1 MKSLLEKISGVRV
14 LVVGDLMLDHYLWGD
29 ATRISPEAP
38 VPVVNHF
45 RDTYTAGGAANVA
58 FNLRALGC
66 ECRLFGLVGDDEAAD
81 RLLSLL
87 ADSQVKFDPRL
98 RIAGLTT
105 ICKTRIMVRQ
115 QQLCRLDR
123 EGARPIYSCD
133 TPERLALLE
142 EQLDGIDAVIF
153 SDYAKGVISSKVI
166 EFVQSSGKVPLLTM
180 DPKPIRP
187 LAFRDLDLITP
198 NREESLKMAGID
210 LGPHEP
216 FPQEE
221 VCRRIYEKH
230 SPKHLVVTM
239 GADGML
245 VCDEGKPSHQ
255 IPTYAQEVFDVSGAG
270 DTVIATLT
278 AALAAGAPI
287 DEAAHF
293 ANTAAGVV
301 VGKLGTATATPA
313 EILAASQQ
321 RESIL

>member
-1 MKSLLEKISGVRV
+1 MESLLAKMNGTRI

-66 ECRLFGLVGDDEAAD
+66 ECQLFGLVGDDEAAD
-81 RLLSLL
+81 KLMDLLSASRVGL
-87 ADSQVKFDPRL
+87 DPRL
-98 RIAGLTT
+98 RIAGLPT

-123 EGARPIYSCD
+123 EESRPAYSCD
-133 TPERLALLE
+133 SPERLALLQ
-142 EQLDGIDAVIF
+142 EQLEGVDAVIF
-153 SDYAKGVISSKVI
+153 SDYAKGVISTKVI
-166 EFVQSSGKVPLLTM
+166 EAVQASGKVSLLTM

-187 LAFRDLDLITP
+187 LLFRQLDLMTP

-216 FPQEE
+216 FPDEE
-221 VCRRIYEKH
+221 VCRLLYEKH
-230 SPKHLVVTM
+230 APRHLVITL
-239 GADGML
+239 GGDGML
-245 VCDEGKPSHQ
+245 VCDEGKPIHR

-287 DEAAHF
+287 DAAAHL

-301 VGKLGTATATPA
+301 VGKLGTATASPA
-313 EILAASQQ
+313 EILAASQK